1 MNLPGNNTDGMHDS
15 IGLKIGFTL
24 CVAANADTWP
34 EGSSNCGVSLGS
46 PPLTQKC
53 HIIKCCGRM
62 PCTLARGGGV
72 VFNCSVHKIA
82 KPLKLRN
89 CAHYLTM
96 YSISTAFGDYLN
108 DKISD

>member
-1 MNLPGNNTDGMHDS
+1 
-15 IGLKIGFTL
+15 
-24 CVAANADTWP
+24 
-34 EGSSNCGVSLGS
+34 
-46 PPLTQKC
+46 
-53 HIIKCCGRM
+53 M